1 MQKSVTRMAA
11 NAAHSKSRHCDV
23 LIIGAGMSGLA
34 CASRLYEHQHFQEQ
48 GRLLVLEA
56 RDRIGGRI
64 ESVHVNGHRLDTGAN
79 WIHGIGTKP
88 KPNPLMSILPHKR
101 YKSLSGTVAF
111 SVPTNAKSQSTERNG
126 DSINSTQALAS
137 DLVIPASTAGT
148 IMGAFWD
155 MFESLHEAAVS
166 IAPDAAKE
174 TTALD
179 AIKQKTNFLKTF
191 GEVPEQYHSTLGSM
205 PQFVE
210 VMEAA
215 PLAAQS
221 AEQEKGEAGLG
232 VLEFAIDDFEGEHV
246 FLQDGY
252 TQIVEEVAKDL
263 MAAGVVQLEVGV
275 KRIDWSSRPVRVE
288 TNQGTYTAD
297 QVVCT
302 LPLGVLQHDM
312 ENVSEGT
319 SSSLFSP
326 ALPTDKQESVQKLGF
341 GTLDKLL
348 LVYQEPWWTKEPWT
362 TLCKKGMINTPTESD
377 SSEDG
382 GIQELEKTSPDVFM
396 GFTTEI
402 PGIQLSANGTTAAG
416 PRLLSI
422 MNLQNLTDK
431 PALSCFVSCSN
442 AVQIEAMSDDQ
453 ASGVVHR
460 VFTQWLGR
468 EPPRPSAVHVTRWA
482 SDKYSRGSYSH
493 MIKDLSEFRHR
504 VAFQDPLSSP
514 HGGIVRFA
522 GEHTDVDHFATVHG
536 ALISGW
542 READAILNSFKVASN
557 ESRAMKG

>member
-1 MQKSVTRMAA
+1 MQQSMTRMAA

-34 CASRLYEHQHFQEQ
+34 SASWLHEHRHFQEQ
-48 GRLLVLEA
+48 GRLLVIEA

-79 WIHGIGTKP
+79 WIHGVGTKS

-101 YKSLSGTVAF
+101 SKSLSGTVAF
-111 SVPTNAKSQSTERNG
+111 SVPTNAKSQNMERDG
-126 DSINSTQALAS
+126 DPVNSTQVQAS
-137 DLVIPASTAGT
+137 DIVIPASTAGT

-166 IAPDAAKE
+166 IAPDSAKK
-174 TTALD
+174 TTALKS
-179 AIKQKTNFLKTF
+179 IKQNTDFLRTLSDI
-191 GEVPEQYHSTLGSM
+191 PEQYRPTLGSM

-221 AEQEKGEAGLG
+221 AEQGKGEAGLG
-232 VLEFAIDDFEGEHV
+232 LLEFAIDDFEGEHV

-263 MAAGVVQLEVGV
+263 VAAGIVELGVEVE
-275 KRIDWSSRPVRVE
+275 RIDWTSRPVRVE

-302 LPLGVLQHDM
+302 LPLGVLQHDV
-312 ENVSEGT
+312 ENVGKVT

-326 ALPTDKQESVQKLGF
+326 ALPADKQESVQKLGF
-341 GTLDKLL
+341 GTLDKIL
-348 LVYQEPWWTKEPWT
+348 LVYQDPWWVKKPWI
-362 TLCKKGMINTPTESD
+362 TLWKKGMINNAPGSD

-382 GIQELEKTSPDVFM
+382 GIQALDKTSPDVFM
-396 GFTTEI
+396 GFTTEL
-402 PGIQLSANGTTAAG
+402 PGVQLNTDGTTAAG

-422 MNLQNLTDK
+422 MNLQSLTDK
-431 PALSCFVSCSN
+431 PALSCFVACSN
-442 AVQIEAMSDDQ
+442 AVQIEAMSDAQ
-453 ASGVVHR
+453 ASDIVHR
-460 VFTQWLGR
+460 ALTQWLGR

-504 VAFQDPLSSP
+504 IAFQEALSNSD
-514 HGGIVRFA
+514 GGIVRFA

-536 ALISGW
+536 ALISGR
-542 READAILNSFKVASN
+542 READAILNSLKVASN
-557 ESRAMKG
+557 ENRTTTG